1 MRSLQLISEEVFTRE
16 LWQACEAHYSQHEA
30 LCLSLQDDC
39 QINVNLLLLA
49 SELDRRCTGLNQGQW
64 QLLIAEVT
72 AWDERL
78 IGPYRRLRQLAKNS
92 LSEEE
97 YRQMLDVEL
106 MMERKVQNLLLH
118 RLNQLPTSRGEANNL
133 MLLLAEFGL
142 DIEVAAAL
150 IHQG

>member
-1 MRSLQLISEEVFTRE
+1 MISEEVFTRE
-16 LWQACEAHYSQHEA
+16 LWQACEAHYSLHES

-49 SELDRRCTGLNQGQW
+49 SELDRRGTGLNQSQW
-64 QLLIAEVT
+64 QMLIVEVA

-92 LSEEE
+92 LSEDE

-118 RLNQLPTSRGEANNL
+118 RLNQLPISQGEADNL

-142 DIEVAAAL
+142 DVEVAAAL
-150 IHQG
+150 IHQD